1 LLEQR
6 RDKELLKKTSSCKI
20 FGSDPDTI
28 RTCDPQLRRLLLYP
42 LSYGASFDKKYAKEL
57 KIRKIFLFF
66 YHLKK
71 SFANIT
77 QMTFAQ
83 SKKGLKIL
91 GVIINLEI
99 LKNDCNHA
107 D

>member
-1 LLEQR
+1 
-6 RDKELLKKTSSCKI
+6 
-20 FGSDPDTI
+20 
-28 RTCDPQLRRLLLYP
+28 
-42 LSYGASFDKKYAKEL
+42 
-57 KIRKIFLFF
+57 
-66 YHLKK
+66 
-71 SFANIT
+71 
-77 QMTFAQ
+77 MTFAQ